1 MSSCPGA
8 RSDFSYRSMMH
19 THRPRASPARS
30 ICAAGTLRR
39 AARSVTRVYDNRLAP
54 SGLTT
59 MQFSILRHLQ
69 SAKKPVPLME
79 LADELVFERTS
90 LYRALHLLRRE
101 RLITFTASS
110 GRAKA
115 VSLTQLGGKR
125 TAAAVRYWR
134 EAQDEF
140 LKAFGTRAWGRLA
153 RHLVDVVGATRS
165 VASRSQ

>member
-1 MSSCPGA
+1 
-8 RSDFSYRSMMH
+8 
-19 THRPRASPARS
+19 
-30 ICAAGTLRR
+30 
-39 AARSVTRVYDNRLAP
+39 
-54 SGLTT
+54 

-69 SAKKPVPLME
+69 SAKEPVPLME

-101 RLITFTASS
+101 RLIAFTASS

-115 VSLTQLGGKR
+115 VSLTQLGAKR
-125 TAAAVRYWR
+125 TAAAIRYWR

-153 RHLVDVVGATRS
+153 RHLVAVVGATRS
-165 VASRSQ
+165 VPSRNQ